1 MSNTTAKTN
10 GQGDSALQ
18 SFQLITTANVSF
30 QRVAYLLCSAIE
42 GGSNYWAEIKS
53 VKKPKEF
60 SFMLDSDL
68 GGENPKADLVDYPFN
83 GGSITFA
90 DSEGDMPDS
99 VLDLEAIGKGL
110 QVMATN
116 HPNHWQ
122 DVLNENEDATTGDV
136 FLQCCLYGEIV
147 FG

>member
-1 MSNTTAKTN
+1 MSF
-10 GQGDSALQ
+10 L
-18 SFQLITTANVSF
+18 
-30 QRVAYLLCSAIE
+30 RVAYLLCSALE

-53 VKKPKEF
+53 AKKPKEF
-60 SFMLDSDL
+60 SFILDADL
-68 GGENPKADLVDYPFN
+68 GGEDPEPCILDYPFN

-116 HPNHWQ
+116 YSGHWQ
-122 DVLNENEDATTGDV
+122 DVINEKEDAATGDV
-136 FLQCCLYGEIV
+136 FLQCCLYGEII